1 MLQLSPHGEI
11 AVPIPSKS
19 KSLDQFVKRAG
30 TAPRPQL
37 RCGTRERRVQFIV
50 ILILIMVPEAISGA
64 PRLRAFAHW
73 GKASQFEAF
82 SLRSA
87 LVRSSNPPVPN
98 GCRRSSA
105 SPAGP
110 PKLRPQSRGIPATRR
125 GAMAVRER
133 ISALQRLPASMTGH
147 PPDFLKCRVW
157 VSSRA
162 SRHQR

>member
-1 MLQLSPHGEI
+1 MGRSQSPYPQNLRVWTNLSSGRHSPKATAKLRNRGTKGSIHGY
-11 AVPIPSKS
+11 
-19 KSLDQFVKRAG
+19 LDSDNG
-30 TAPRPQL
+30 PRSNL
-37 RCGTRERRVQFIV
+37 GRCH
-50 ILILIMVPEAISGA
+50 
-64 PRLRAFAHW
+64 PRLCAFAHW
-73 GKASQFEAF
+73 DKASQFEAF

-105 SPAGP
+105 SPAGS
-110 PKLRPQSRGIPATRR
+110 PKLRPQSRAIRATRR

-133 ISALQRLPASMTGH
+133 ISALRLPASVTGH
-147 PPDFLKCRVW
+147 PPDFLECKVW